1 MLLQPFTSMSSLRS
15 KRASLAPAPTLP
27 KATLHT
33 LSFRA
38 PPSTNHTTSNSLD
51 KGMTIRAKARTHT
64 DLTPLHTTRHTCQ
77 ITGPATFALT
87 TTVIGG
93 LLDSSSSSTN
103 LTTPTIALAIETSAM
118 AAASGT
124 TTGTDPIGTTTEIA
138 ETGTGRRETVIAQH
152 LTALLQVAIT
162 PIRSRDPLTRCH
174 LHSHTMRTRDHEE
187 DLLLFPFHTLP
198 ALLALLSPYLT
209 RKRKDSTHPTVTE
222 EVLKTEMIFLFV
234 FFVFIFSPKA

>member
-15 KRASLAPAPTLP
+15 KRASLAPAPTFP

-77 ITGPATFALT
+77 ITGLATFALT

-93 LLDSSSSSTN
+93 LLDSSSSTN

-174 LHSHTMRTRDHEE
+174 LHSHTMRTRDHAE
-187 DLLLFPFHTLP
+187 DKEV
-198 ALLALLSPYLT
+198 T

-222 EVLKTEMIFLFV
+222 EVLKTEMLFLSLLFV
-234 FFVFIFSPKA
+234 LFSSR